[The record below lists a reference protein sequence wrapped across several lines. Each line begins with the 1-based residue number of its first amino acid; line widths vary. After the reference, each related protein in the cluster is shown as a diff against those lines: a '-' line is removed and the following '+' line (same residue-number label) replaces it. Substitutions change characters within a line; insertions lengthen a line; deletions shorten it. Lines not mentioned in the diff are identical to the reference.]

1 MGGTDALKGF
11 DYQVTYC
18 VLRILELII
27 QNESD
32 STELLF
38 ESLNEEEEDFNI
50 FRESGNEFIQIKKRV
65 EGNHWT
71 PADIKEILLKFI
83 DKDDGATK
91 FVFVTNGTG
100 NPDVIS
106 LKKSIASP
114 GALNIELI
122 DKFVPANKN
131 RNEISRLLSRTE
143 ICTRFGISDDD
154 EDPAKI
160 LRGVCKKLL
169 NRYPFKI
176 EGGDINSVY
185 YSIWKLIFDYS
196 REGNRFE
203 LSFVISEFQKL
214 GLSMEESPWSTQ
226 IEIDEFTGR
235 DNELEI
241 LSTSL
246 DETQVLSLNGIN
258 GIGKTWTTLK
268 LLDITNKLDNTCWI
282 SISQWTTIATIKY
295 TLASYLLNVKKQFLA
310 DKIKNSEP
318 IDIVTSIIYSL
329 QNYEYIIVLDSINS
343 GSTEIQNFVREL
355 VEVSSSK
362 SFSGKL
368 ILSSTETI
376 FTARTQIAKSLF
388 TEFDLIGF
396 TLNETKTVLLE
407 LADDFNDDQIEEF
420 HNSVGGHPMSIFF
433 LKDLYKKNGIAE
445 EDVLS
450 LSEKSIEE
458 CRDYIIEKS
467 IKTLEEDSK
476 NHLLSLSVFDGTI
489 DWAQCD
495 SQIDSLL
502 NAKTALY
509 PLLQKRLLFNR
520 NSGVNM
526 HDSIRAVCQSIISVE
541 FKKKLL
547 IRAQNYILKKME
559 GDLSGSGGAL
569 YEDMI
574 KWSDILHQQY
584 IIESVDENYGFIFE
598 LPDLEIDALW
608 AIRRF
613 GYPFDYETEDLS
625 SSEKVLDILWEKGL
639 IKENDDP
646 KRILLGEELIYDLD
660 NIDYWQECLITAL
673 CMTKGLSNSLGY
685 IPVFKKNHAAQL
697 QSLFCGWEHCI
708 EFMPL
713 PPIPRSQ
720 RIEHQNF
727 MKEKF
732 KNGDYNDKTSEEMEI
747 LMKIIDK
754 KIPEEAPE
762 DSDLEMEA
770 SGCPLFGHCCP
781 GGRDQAQ
788 ECRKELKEQDK
799 KHKLES

>member
-18 VLRILELII
+18 VLRILELIV

-114 GALNIELI
+114 GTLDIELI
-122 DKFVPANKN
+122 DKFVPATKN
-131 RNEISRLLSRTE
+131 RTQISSLLNHTK
-143 ICTRFGISDDD
+143 IYTRFGISDDD
-154 EDPAKI
+154 EDPATI
-160 LRGVCKKLL
+160 LRGECKKLL
-169 NRYPFKI
+169 NQYPFKI

-185 YSIWKLIFDYS
+185 YSLWKLIFDYS
-196 REGNRFE
+196 REGNRFK

-214 GLSMEESPWSTQ
+214 GLSTAESPWSTQ
-226 IEIDEFTGR
+226 LEIDEFTGR
-235 DNELEI
+235 DNELET
-241 LSTSL
+241 LSTIL

-282 SISQWTTIATIKY
+282 SINQWTTIANIQY
-295 TLASYLLNVKKQFLA
+295 TLASYLLNVKQQFLA

-318 IDIVTSIIYSL
+318 IDIVTSIRDSL

-343 GSTEIQNFVREL
+343 GSKEIQNFVQEL

-376 FTARTQIAKSLF
+376 FTARTQTEKSLY
-388 TEFDLIGF
+388 TEFDLLGF

-407 LADDFNDDQIEEF
+407 LANDFNDDQIEEF
-420 HNSVGGHPMSIFF
+420 HNSVGGHPMSIYF
-433 LKDLYKKNGIAE
+433 LKDLYKKNGIVE
-445 EDVLS
+445 EDILS

-467 IKTLEEDSK
+467 IMTLEEDSK
-476 NHLLSLSVFDGTI
+476 NYLLSLSVLKGTI
-489 DWAQCD
+489 DWIQCD
-495 SQIDSLL
+495 SQIDSFL

-509 PLLQKRLLFNR
+509 PLLHKKLLLNR
-520 NSGVNM
+520 ESGIDM
-526 HDSIRAVCQSIISVE
+526 HDSIRAVCQSILSLE

-547 IRAQNYILKKME
+547 TRAENYILKKME
-559 GDLSGSGGAL
+559 GDLNGLGGAL
-569 YEDMI
+569 YEDMV
-574 KWSDILHQQY
+574 KWSDILHQKY
-584 IIESVDENYGFIFE
+584 VVESLDDKYGFIFE
-598 LPDLEIDALW
+598 LSDLEIDALW
-608 AIRRF
+608 AIKRF

-625 SSEKVLDILWEKGL
+625 SSDKVLDSLWEKDL
-639 IKENDDP
+639 VKQNDDP
-646 KRILLGEELIYDLD
+646 NRVLQGEELIYDLD

-685 IPVFKKNHAAQL
+685 IPVFNKNHAAQL

-708 EFMPL
+708 EFMPI

-720 RIEHQNF
+720 RIEHQ
-727 MKEKF
+727 KLVKQQYE
-732 KNGDYNDKTSEEMEI
+732 NGEYKDKDPDQLEF
-747 LMKIIDK
+747 LLNIINK

-762 DSDLEMEA
+762 EKNLEMEE
-770 SGCPLFGHCCP
+770 SSCPIFGHCCP
-781 GGRDQAQ
+781 GGKDQAQ
-788 ECRKELKEQDK
+788 KCRNEMEEYEKQKETEL
-799 KHKLES
+799 